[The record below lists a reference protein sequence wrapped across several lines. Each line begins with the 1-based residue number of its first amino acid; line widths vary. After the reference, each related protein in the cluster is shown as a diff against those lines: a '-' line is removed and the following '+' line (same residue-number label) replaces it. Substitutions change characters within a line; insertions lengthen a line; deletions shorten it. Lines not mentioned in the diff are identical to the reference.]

1 MGERQQVSILEV
13 EELTKAFGGVVALD
27 RVSLSVK
34 AGERRGIIGP
44 NGAGKTT
51 FFNIVTGML
60 RPDVGIIRLFG
71 REVTNLSV
79 RQRATLGLGRTFQV
93 TNLFIDLTVE
103 ENLYLAASGYR
114 GTSLFRSWKA
124 DTKSLDRVR
133 EVAEWVGLAGRLA
146 SPVGSLSH
154 GEQRLLEI
162 AVALAPAPKLLL
174 LDEPVA
180 GLSPYERLQMIKFL
194 GSLDRNVTV
203 LVVEHDMDIAL
214 GVTDWVTVFHQG
226 KVIANGHPDAI
237 RADSRVQEIYIGEKS
252 NHVTTAIGG

>member
-1 MGERQQVSILEV
+1 MGDRQQVSILEV
-13 EELTKAFGGVVALD
+13 ERLTKTFGGVVALD
-27 RVSLSVK
+27 GVSLSVN

-51 FFNIVTGML
+51 FFNLITGTL
-60 RPDVGIIRLFG
+60 RPDDGIIRLFG

-79 RQRATLGLGRTFQV
+79 RQRAALGLGRTFQV
-93 TNLFIDLTVE
+93 SNLFLDLTVE

-114 GTSLFRSWKA
+114 GTNLFRSWKA
-124 DTKSLDRVR
+124 DAKSRDRVR
-133 EVAEWVGLAGRLA
+133 EVAGWVGLAGRLA
-146 SPVGSLSH
+146 SPVSSLSH

-180 GLSPYERLQMIKFL
+180 GLSPYERLQMIRFL
-194 GSLDRNVTV
+194 GSLNNDVTV
-203 LVVEHDMDIAL
+203 LVVEHDLDIAF

-226 KVIANGHPDAI
+226 KVIANGSPDAI
-237 RADSRVQEIYIGEKS
+237 RADSRVQDVYIGEKS
-252 NHVTTAIGG
+252 NHATTTIEG